1 MEAESDPC
9 RARYDAIVDWYLP
22 WVGASAGLICDPATA
37 VMPAR
42 LDGQRWLD
50 VACGAGRTTRELAK
64 RGARVVGVD
73 LSTNLIARAR
83 AAEAVECQS
92 VTYIVAEVADP
103 ARWWDGERFDGAVC
117 EMAFMDID
125 DLEGTVAAV
134 AESLRPGGAFRA
146 SLVHP
151 CFPGNEAGL
160 SSWPPERGYAAEGFW
175 TSAHHNPDGVRIRVG
190 SNHRTLATYLNV
202 FFDAGF
208 ALERVREPPTPVP
221 TWLVLALRRKD

>member
-1 MEAESDPC
+1 MEAESDAG

-22 WVGASAGLICDPATA
+22 WVGASAGLICDPAMA

-50 VACGAGRTTRELAK
+50 VACGAGRTARELAR
-64 RGARVVGVD
+64 RGAEVVGVD
-73 LSTNLIARAR
+73 LSSNLIARAR
-83 AAEAVECQS
+83 AAEAVECQG
-92 VTYIVAEVADP
+92 TRYIVADVADLGG
-103 ARWWDGERFDGAVC
+103 WWDGEWFDGAVC
-117 EMAFMDID
+117 EMAFMDVD
-125 DLEGTVAAV
+125 DLVGTVEAV
-134 AESLRPGGAFRA
+134 AGTLRPGGAFRV

-175 TSAHHNPDGVRIRVG
+175 TSARHNPDGVRIRVG
-190 SNHRTLATYLNV
+190 SNHRTLTTYLNV
-202 FFDAGF
+202 FLDAGF

-221 TWLVLALRRKD
+221 TWLVLALRRRD

>member
-1 MEAESDPC
+1 MEAESDPG

-22 WVGASAGLICDPATA
+22 WVGPSAGLICDPAMA
-37 VMPAR
+37 VMPGR
-42 LDGQRWLD
+42 VDGQRWLD
-50 VACGAGRTTRELAK
+50 VACGAGRTTRELAR
-64 RGARVVGVD
+64 RGAGVVGVD

-83 AAEAVECQS
+83 AAEAVEPQS
-92 VTYIVAEVADP
+92 IGYVVADVADP
-103 ARWWDGERFDGAVC
+103 ARWWDGEPFDGAVC
-117 EMAFMDID
+117 EMALMDID
-125 DLEGTVAAV
+125 DLVGTVEAV
-134 AESLRPGGAFRA
+134 AETLRRGGAFRV

-160 SSWPPERGYAAEGFW
+160 SSWPPERGYAAEGFR

-202 FFDAGF
+202 FLDAGF
-208 ALERVREPPTPVP
+208 ALERVREPPTDVP